1 MCTKMGCFKTDG
13 SGAGD
18 ELDEQKRVNRE
29 IEREL
34 NKHKQEYRSTHRLLL
49 LGNTG
54 YSYYSSVIID
64 SASSYRYK

>member
-13 SGAGD
+13 SGTGD

-34 NKHKQEYRSTHRLLL
+34 NKHKAEYRSTHRLLL
-49 LGNTG
+49 LAM
-54 YSYYSSVIID
+54 VL
-64 SASSYRYK
+64 RL